1 MAQSEGK
8 ARHVIARNKKA
19 FFNFTVEET
28 LEVGIELQ
36 GTEVKSIKANRVS
49 FTDSYA
55 RIRNDELWLFG
66 LHIAEYTHGNLNNHE
81 PDRTRKLLAH
91 KGEIKRLRRK
101 IDERGYTMVPLRIY
115 VVHGLIKVE
124 VGLCKGKKVHDK
136 REAIKKRDQK
146 RDEARELRNQY

>member
-8 ARHVIARNKKA
+8 ERHVIARNKKA

-91 KGEIKRLRRK
+91 KSETKRLRRK

-124 VGLCKGKKVHDK
+124 LGLCKGKKVHDK

>member
-1 MAQSEGK
+1 MAKSDEKG
-8 ARHVIARNKKA
+8 RHVIARNKRA

-49 FTDSYA
+49 FTDAYA
-55 RIRNDELWLFG
+55 RIRDGELWLFG

-91 KGEIKRLRRK
+91 KSEIKRLRRK
-101 IDERGYTMVPLRIY
+101 VDERGYTMVPLRIY
-115 VVHGLIKVE
+115 VVHGLIKIE
-124 VGLCKGKKVHDK
+124 LGLCKGKKTHDK

>member
-91 KGEIKRLRRK
+91 KSEIKRLRRK